1 MATMLAVMTVACGQ
15 NTVTDNTAEI
25 TAEESFTEGADA
37 DEKELANAV
46 VSGSNALGSIAA
58 QSGKVETV
66 YVTADANGAVNDVIV
81 SEWLKNAE
89 ASSELSDKTDLKN
102 IVNVKGDET
111 YTDNGDGTVTWE
123 AGGSDIYYQGT
134 TDKEL
139 PVKMNITYTLDGKE
153 ISPEELAGKS
163 GKVTI
168 RFDYENNAKQSVD
181 VDGKEYDVYTPFAM
195 VSGMMLDADKFT
207 NVEISNGKVISDG
220 GKYIVMGVAVPGLK
234 ESLDISDEKWDELE
248 DSDEIKDK
256 LSNSFEITADT
267 SDFEL
272 GMTITM
278 ASSDILSDFGVTDL
292 NDSEKIEDLKDDMNE
307 LYDGAN
313 KLVDGSKALKD
324 GTTELK
330 DGTGKLAD
338 GTQELYNGTSD
349 LYDGTSKLYDGTGS
363 LYDGTAKLYDGTG
376 SLVDGAGKLYDGSKA
391 LGDGAGKL
399 SDGSNA
405 LGKGA
410 KDLATGVKSYTD
422 AATQIKDGAGQLK
435 TGVASAQAGSKK
447 LVAGVTSAES
457 SSKTLADGA
466 KQVDDGVNSMQAM
479 MKNMV
484 EVELVN
490 KLDTIKANQ
499 DLYGAAYAWLT
510 NTTDTDSEPSPAVL
524 QVLQS
529 IDKGITSGHDA
540 LKIKKA
546 ALAALGG
553 QATSSLYVISNY
565 EMLVT
570 TVKTGTLYAEDNED
584 VTVTPSDAQPASG
597 ADAQTPA
604 DTGADGETPAGNG
617 EPGAAS
623 DGQGEAGASQA
634 TGSGSE
640 NGGSETGTGNGA
652 ANGGNGTASTSAN
665 GSDGT
670 ASAAANSGNGGN
682 QTGTGSDGL
691 DKNGAAGGEDGSV
704 EGTGA
709 EDGEPTEELSITG
722 NEKKTTLVGNSGN
735 ESGYSDS
742 DVSTIATYVQRYS
755 ILCGATSSAAK
766 TLGSTYEQISAMKT
780 GLEQQLPVIAQL
792 VAGADAVAA
801 GTNQLNAGLGQ
812 LKDGQIQLDGG
823 IALVGNGVDTLY
835 GGANT
840 LTSNN
845 AALVG
850 GSKQL
855 ADGATQITDGANQLK
870 SGAGQ
875 LKDGAGQ
882 LKDGAGQ
889 LKDGA
894 GQLKDGAAE
903 LKNGAGQL
911 LDGTGKL
918 KDGAKE
924 LNDGAKALDEGAAK
938 LDDGVQEL
946 MDGMIKFDEEGIK
959 KLYDAFDGDL
969 TDFANRLNAIQ
980 KAGSSYN
987 SFGGSD
993 EDVDSSVKFVIKTG
1007 AVKSL

>member
-1 MATMLAVMTVACGQ
+1 MIRKNLIKSLSLIMATMLAVMTVACGQ
-15 NTVTDNTAEI
+15 NTVTDNTAAVE
-25 TAEESFTEGADA
+25 TSVDAEDSQEKALEDA
-37 DEKELANAV
+37 VTTNSL
-46 VSGSNALGSIAA
+46 LGSVANE
-58 QSGKVETV
+58 SGKVETV

-248 DSDEIKDK
+248 DGDEIKDK

-324 GTTELK
+324 GTAELK
-330 DGTGKLAD
+330 DGTGNLAD

-422 AATQIKDGAGQLK
+422 GATQIKDGAGQLK

-466 KQVDDGVNSMQAM
+466 KQVDEGVNKMQAM

-484 EVELVN
+484 EDELVK
-490 KLDTIKANQ
+490 KLDAIKANQ
-499 DLYGAAYAWLT
+499 ALYDAAYTWLT
-510 NTTDTDSEPSPAVL
+510 NTTDTTSEPSAAVL

-529 IDKGITSGHDA
+529 IDEGIKSGDDA
-540 LKIKKA
+540 VKIKKA

-553 QATSSLYVISNY
+553 QATISLSVINTY

-652 ANGGNGTASTSAN
+652 ATP
-665 GSDGT
+665 
-670 ASAAANSGNGGN
+670 AANGGN

-691 DKNGAAGGEDGSV
+691 DENGAAGGEDGSVEGTGAEDGSV

-735 ESGYSDS
+735 ESGYSDD
-742 DVSTIATYVQRYS
+742 DVRSIANFVKRYS
-755 ILCGATSSAAK
+755 ILCGATSSAEK
-766 TLGSTYEQISAMKT
+766 TLGSTYDQISAMKT
-780 GLEQQLPVIAQL
+780 GLEQQLPGIAKL
-792 VAGADAVAA
+792 AAGADEVAA
-801 GTNQLNAGLGQ
+801 GTNKLNAGLGQ
-812 LKDGQIQLDGG
+812 LKDGQIQLDDG
-823 IALVGNGVDTLY
+823 ITLVGNGVDTLY
-835 GGANT
+835 SGANT

-855 ADGATQITDGANQLK
+855 ADGAAQITDGANQLK

-946 MDGMIKFDEEGIK
+946 MDGMIKFDEEGIR

>member
-1 MATMLAVMTVACGQ
+1 MIRKNLIKSLSLIMATMLAVMTVACGQ
-15 NTVTDNTAEI
+15 NTVTDNTAAVE
-25 TAEESFTEGADA
+25 TSVDAEDSQEKALEDA
-37 DEKELANAV
+37 VTTNSL
-46 VSGSNALGSIAA
+46 LGSVANE
-58 QSGKVETV
+58 SGKVETV

-89 ASSELSDKTDLKN
+89 ASPELSDRTELKN

-111 YTDNGDGTVTWE
+111 FTDNGDGTVTWE

-168 RFDYENNAKQSVD
+168 RFEYENNAKQTVD
-181 VDGKEYDVYTPFAM
+181 VDGKAYDVYTPFAM
-195 VSGMMLDADKFT
+195 VSGMMLDAEKFT

-220 GKYIVMGVAVPGLK
+220 GNYIVMGVAVPGLK

-248 DSDEIKDK
+248 DGDEIKDK

-338 GTQELYNGTSD
+338 GTNELYNGTSD
-349 LYDGTSKLYDGTGS
+349 LYDGTAKLYDGTGS

-376 SLVDGAGKLYDGSKA
+376 SLADGAGKLYDGTKA

-399 SDGSNA
+399 ADGSNA

-435 TGVASAQAGSKK
+435 TGVASAQEGSKK

-457 SSKTLADGA
+457 SSKTLAEGA
-466 KQVDDGVNSMQAM
+466 KLVDDGVNSMQAM

-490 KLDTIKANQ
+490 KLGAIKANQ

-510 NTTDTDSEPSPAVL
+510 NTADTTSEPSAAVL

-540 LKIKKA
+540 LKIKCA
-546 ALAALGG
+546 ALSALSG
-553 QATSSLYVISNY
+553 QTQNSLYVIDNY
-565 EMLVT
+565 QMLVT

-617 EPGAAS
+617 ESGAAS
-623 DGQGEAGASQA
+623 DDQGEAGASQA

-652 ANGGNGTASTSAN
+652 TTP
-665 GSDGT
+665 
-670 ASAAANSGNGGN
+670 AANGGN
-682 QTGTGSDGL
+682 QTGTESDGL
-691 DKNGAAGGEDGSV
+691 DENGAAGAEDGSV

-722 NEKKTTLVGNSGN
+722 NEKKTTLVGNGGN

-742 DVSTIATYVQRYS
+742 DVYNIATYVQRYS

-780 GLEQQLPVIAQL
+780 GLEQQLPGIAKL
-792 VAGADAVAA
+792 AAGADAVAV

-946 MDGMIKFDEEGIK
+946 MDGMIRFDEEGIK

-969 TDFANRLNAIQ
+969 TDFADRLNAIQ

-993 EDVDSSVKFVIKTG
+993 EGVDSSVKFVIKTG